1 MTTGLSLFFLCFTQV
16 FYLGVYFSPRST
28 GSVSDVEGPI
38 NLAFCI
44 MYCSGYVE
52 IFHYYTSVSPT
63 PLRYLYFFF
72 NTALEFS
79 RTFLQNA
86 LLRHSKP
93 QKLHCL
99 NCPVLISIQ
108 LQTCTTLDEDI
119 AVAVKTVLVKIALNI
134 VLFDKHCAT
143 GHGTL

>member
-44 MYCSGYVE
+44 MYCSVYVE

-72 NTALEFS
+72 FQYSSRIQPDISLECS
-79 RTFLQNA
+79 LTTQQASEIA
-86 LLRHSKP
+86 LLELSSFDFHLATNMHNLRRGHSCRCKNSVS
-93 QKLHCL
+93 KNSVEH
-99 NCPVLISIQ
+99 S
-108 LQTCTTLDEDI
+108 
-119 AVAVKTVLVKIALNI
+119 AV
-134 VLFDKHCAT
+134 
-143 GHGTL
+143 